1 MFYLFKRS
9 LIHTRR
15 CAKGAK
21 KDTTYNPRFFK
32 MLFKYNIQQ
41 HQWNFNRNKL
51 PILFLQ
57 SSFLKKLTT
66 KKKRGKPILKKTL
79 LYFWFI
85 VKRRYHKQLKR
96 KARRFI
102 KSGFFSV
109 YAGRSFLNKL
119 FFYHTK
125 SKYIARY
132 FNLRTI
138 EYYIYIYNKWLLLY
152 FKAMNTKCFFFTSN
166 PSRKNIYL
174 DELFNVYTTNWNSH
188 SLFFKKNSKL
198 KDVRTAQNW
207 INIKYNT
214 NFYDYSATD
223 LNKLRKY
230 HDTIKIYFVESD
242 SVKKDLILNDFKNIL
257 LQDDTPSNFLEIIF
271 YYNNLLYTSVIEE
284 CCVTQS
290 IKNYIIEYYTLYK

>member
-1 MFYLFKRS
+1 
-9 LIHTRR
+9 
-15 CAKGAK
+15 
-21 KDTTYNPRFFK
+21 

-57 SSFLKKLTT
+57 SNFLKKFKL
-66 KKKRGKPILKKTL
+66 KKSVKPILKKTL

-85 VKRRYHKQLKR
+85 VKRRYHKHLKW
-96 KARRFI
+96 KAYRFI

-125 SKYIARY
+125 SKYNARY
-132 FNLRTI
+132 FNLRTL

-152 FKAMNTKCFFFTSN
+152 FKAINTKCFFFTSN

-174 DELFNVYTTNWNSH
+174 DDLFNVYTTNWNSH

-198 KDVRTAQNW
+198 KDIRTAQDW

-214 NFYDYSATD
+214 NFYDYSVTD
-223 LNKLRKY
+223 LNKLVKY
-230 HDTIKIYFVESD
+230 RSTIQSYFLETD
-242 SVKKDLILNDFKNIL
+242 KVKKDLILNNFKNIL
-257 LQDDTPSNFLEIIF
+257 LQDDVSSNFLEIIY
-271 YYNNLLYTSVIEE
+271 YYNNLFYTIVTEE
-284 CCVTQS
+284 FCVKQL
-290 IKNYIIEYYTLYK
+290 IKNYVIEYYTLY

>member
-9 LIHTRR
+9 SLHARR
-15 CAKGAK
+15 CAKSAK
-21 KDTTYNPRFFK
+21 KDTAYNPRFFK

-57 SSFLKKLTT
+57 SNYLKKFKL
-66 KKKRGKPILKKTL
+66 KKSVKPILKKTL

-85 VKRRYHKQLKR
+85 VKRRYHKHLKW
-96 KARRFI
+96 KAHRFI
-102 KSGFFSV
+102 KSSFFSV

-125 SKYIARY
+125 SKYNARY
-132 FNLRTI
+132 FNLRTL

-152 FKAMNTKCFFFTSN
+152 FKAINTKCFFFTSN

-174 DELFNVYTTNWNSH
+174 DDLFNVYTTNWNSH

-198 KDVRTAQNW
+198 KDIRTAQDW

-214 NFYDYSATD
+214 NFYDYSVTD
-223 LNKLRKY
+223 LTKLIKY
-230 HDTIKIYFVESD
+230 RNAIQSYFVETD
-242 SVKKDLILNDFKNIL
+242 KVKKDLILNDFKNIL
-257 LQDDTPSNFLEIIF
+257 LQDDVSSNFLEIIY
-271 YYNNLLYTSVIEE
+271 YYNNLFYTIVTEE
-284 CCVTQS
+284 FCVKQL
-290 IKNYIIEYYTLYK
+290 IKNYVIEYYTLY